1 MSNISLMDAGASGAK
16 QGGIMDPVTGAAL
29 IQGGLSALGQ
39 VFGMNA
45 AEAARKKQQRL
56 DAVNQA
62 FQTQSQAN
70 QQMQS
75 GQQNAFQQMME
86 GYRSALS

>member
-1 MSNISLMDAGASGAK
+1 MSNMMLMDAGASGAK
-16 QGGIMDPVTGAAL
+16 GGMMDPVTGAAL

-45 AEAARKKQQRL
+45 QAAARKKQQEL
-56 DAVNQA
+56 DAVQQGFA
-62 FQTQSQAN
+62 TQSSAN
-70 QQMQS
+70 QQQQQ
-75 GQQNAFQQMME
+75 GTQNAFQQMME